1 MHADAIVSRPET
13 RRAFVAA
20 VTIIVALALIRLWLS
35 ASTVATRKAT
45 LIAVAIIVVILLA
58 VVAVGIK
65 LFDLS
70 GRREARAERVQN
82 RITERLRGTLGDVPI
97 TVVAYGSP
105 SARAPLII
113 EVVGSVRTQGRRD
126 AILEIVRREA
136 ATLGRDI
143 RVADRLEVDSAVDR
157 SAA

>member
-1 MHADAIVSRPET
+1 
-13 RRAFVAA
+13 
-20 VTIIVALALIRLWLS
+20 
-35 ASTVATRKAT
+35 
-45 LIAVAIIVVILLA
+45 
-58 VVAVGIK
+58 
-65 LFDLS
+65 
-70 GRREARAERVQN
+70 
-82 RITERLRGTLGDVPI
+82 
-97 TVVAYGSP
+97 VAYGSP